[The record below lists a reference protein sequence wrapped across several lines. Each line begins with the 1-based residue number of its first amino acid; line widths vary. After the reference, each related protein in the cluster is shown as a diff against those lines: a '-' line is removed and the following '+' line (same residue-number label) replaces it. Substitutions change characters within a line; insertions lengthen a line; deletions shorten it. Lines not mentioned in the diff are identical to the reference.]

1 MLPIVDVR
9 GLAPLKLHEVT
20 DILPISPIA
29 AMEHFISWIGW
40 TCTTEDT
47 LSISHFTNDPN
58 CCYGTI
64 HKVEAVEFESTKI
77 PKYQSFYQ

>member
-1 MLPIVDVR
+1 MLPIVEVR

-47 LSISHFTNDPN
+47 
-58 CCYGTI
+58 
-64 HKVEAVEFESTKI
+64 
-77 PKYQSFYQ
+77 